1 MEAKNNEITEKMKS
15 VILKKYKVNFTDDS
29 TAVLENFELR
39 LKRHFNL
46 DLNGLIK
53 LLGYHQQI
61 IADKLKLLSELFS
74 DNCNLNRF
82 VNNHLNSNGINDE
95 QIKEIASGKKIIVI
109 LDLFFLEV
117 IDAINYDNVPN
128 YLTLKPDIL
137 LSQAYFQVKSNFERN
152 STKLQKISPKYVT
165 DLEKM
170 NQEVSY
176 ESNNS
181 TLWSRFIQRVHRCI
195 PIWS

>member
-1 MEAKNNEITEKMKS
+1 METKDEITKKMKS

-74 DNCNLNRF
+74 DNCNLKNF
-82 VNNHLNSNGINDE
+82 VNNYLNHSALNEE
-95 QIKEIASGKKIIVI
+95 QIKEIASRKKIIVI
-109 LDLFFLEV
+109 LDLFFLEA

-137 LSQAYFQVKSNFERN
+137 LSQAYFQVNSNFERN
-152 STKLQKISPKYVT
+152 STKLQKISPKYVA

-195 PIWS
+195 PI